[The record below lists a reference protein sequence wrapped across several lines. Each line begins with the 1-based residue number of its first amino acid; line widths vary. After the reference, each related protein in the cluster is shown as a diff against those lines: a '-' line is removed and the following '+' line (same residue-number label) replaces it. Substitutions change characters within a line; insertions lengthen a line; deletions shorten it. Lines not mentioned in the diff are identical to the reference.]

1 LTPLR
6 YVDRVRCDFQDPLFV
21 SWLFFHLGGVKWKEG
36 RRREGGREGGREVFE
51 DFDASL
57 GSRRGFEGERGFVRL
72 RIRM

>member
-1 LTPLR
+1 M
-6 YVDRVRCDFQDPLFV
+6 
-21 SWLFFHLGGVKWKEG
+21 EG
-36 RRREGGREGGREVFE
+36 RKKEEGREVFE